1 MKDKVDNRLGF
12 TIYVWVSFCLF
23 ILVILYLMIFY
34 FGFKNNNKLMI
45 NEFKSY
51 VLIWPFLAVLS
62 RFFDY
67 YIKPAYFEAKI
78 STGQIIIKTYNPNKA
93 NGGRFISMLWYDKYL
108 TELVIDRQ
116 SYNNYKLL
124 IDRLGFRKNLILQK
138 IDNGKL
144 YESTPINISFLGAKK
159 YTDLILSIDR
169 LKEKMTMN

>member
-1 MKDKVDNRLGF
+1 
-12 TIYVWVSFCLF
+12 
-23 ILVILYLMIFY
+23 
-34 FGFKNNNKLMI
+34 
-45 NEFKSY
+45 
-51 VLIWPFLAVLS
+51 
-62 RFFDY
+62 
-67 YIKPAYFEAKI
+67 
-78 STGQIIIKTYNPNKA
+78 
-93 NGGRFISMLWYDKYL
+93 MLWYDKYL